1 MQNQLMTFKEHLVKI
16 TMKQFEEFEK
26 EFFFEQIKNPYY
38 RLGQAFLNK
47 FPEIDRLMEEDG
59 DLGRQQS
66 TLIWN
71 EKNREHVLEL
81 LDWYIIK

>member
-1 MQNQLMTFKEHLVKI
+1 MKI

-26 EFFFEQIKNPYY
+26 EFIFDQIKNPYY

-66 TLIWN
+66 TKIWN